1 MQPRSLGKKKTQ
13 SKGVRESST
22 FSLLMKGA
30 WVERGGRAQRR
41 EKREVR
47 PGREQERFL
56 GGGVGTGCL
65 KELGQAKGP
74 PLSELDLERPG
85 STLPRTPKEGGQN
98 VLLSVGRIDFPKKN
112 STISSECPLQSS
124 LICPGGSR

>member
-74 PLSELDLERPG
+74 PFSELDLERPG

-112 STISSECPLQSS
+112 STVSS
-124 LICPGGSR
+124 